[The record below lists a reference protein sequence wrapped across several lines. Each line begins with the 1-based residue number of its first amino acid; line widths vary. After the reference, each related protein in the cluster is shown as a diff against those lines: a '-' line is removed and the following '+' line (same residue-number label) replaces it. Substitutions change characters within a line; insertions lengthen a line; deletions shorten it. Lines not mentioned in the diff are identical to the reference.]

1 MRSLNTEHRPQSERS
16 ERSVLCLL
24 SSVLCLLFCLPSAAF
39 AAADG
44 KAAVA
49 EIHRRGDAAV
59 AAYAPQKRLA
69 TGAEFSRLY
78 FDVFEGAGMELDL
91 GIKASSLK
99 TEIEVLFGQ
108 VNDKAMRGVPPAELE
123 AAWQS
128 LRARLADAAALYGE
142 EGGDGFWP
150 IFAQSLTILLREGAE
165 AMLVVAALAA
175 YLCRAGGAD
184 RLWVIY
190 AGAGLAVPLSLLTG
204 WALLA
209 MLREAAASRVV
220 IEGASMIFAACV
232 LCYVSFWLF
241 SKRQAQRWQ
250 SWIAGQIDA
259 ALSNGSLFALGGA
272 ACLAV
277 YREGAET
284 VLFYHALAAGADG
297 QMPALALGFAAALVL
312 LLAGMLL
319 FRRAAMRI
327 PYRQFFGATAVL
339 LYGLAVVFMGQG
351 FIELQACGYIG
362 AFHLPGIPQISWLG
376 LAPTLQ
382 SAGIQAAMLLLPVPA
397 WLWTRF
403 RPLAGAAV

>member
-1 MRSLNTEHRPQSERS
+1 MSLGLT
-16 ERSVLCLL
+16 V
-24 SSVLCLLFCLPSAAF
+24 LFCLPPVAF
-39 AAADG
+39 AAVDG

-59 AAYAPQKRLA
+59 AAYTPSNRLA

-108 VNDKAMRGVPPAELE
+108 VNDKAMRGVPPGELD
-123 AAWQS
+123 AAWQA
-128 LRARLADAAALYGE
+128 LRARLADAAELYGE
-142 EGGDGFWP
+142 DGQDGFWP
-150 IFAQSLTILLREGAE
+150 VFAQSLTILLREGAE
-165 AMLVVAALAA
+165 SVLVVAALAA
-175 YLCRAGGAD
+175 YLRRAGGAD

-190 AGAGLAVPLSLLTG
+190 VGAGIAVPLSLLTG
-204 WALLA
+204 WALLS
-209 MLREAAASRVV
+209 LLEAAASRVV

-241 SKRQAQRWQ
+241 SKREAKRWQ
-250 SWIAGQIDA
+250 DWIAGQIDA

-277 YREGAET
+277 YREGTET
-284 VLFYHALAAGADG
+284 VLFYHALTAGAAG
-297 QMPALALGFAAALVL
+297 QMPAIMLGVIVAAAL
-312 LLAGMLL
+312 LLAGMLF
-319 FRRAAMRI
+319 FRLAAMRI
-327 PYRQFFGATAVL
+327 PYRRFFSVTAVL
-339 LYGLAVVFMGQG
+339 LYGMAVVFMGQG

-382 SAGIQAAMLLLPVPA
+382 SAGVQAAMILLPVPV
-397 WLWTRF
+397 WLWTRS
-403 RPLAGAAV
+403 RPSAGLAA